1 MSTFGSFGTLITPM
15 CRKCNIIMAKRAST
29 AKQVSDMM
37 HLRGQD
43 SELIYHDRDI
53 SNVHHVISHTGNSK
67 GCDKINH

>member
-53 SNVHHVISHTGNSK
+53 SIKEECFKCSPRDFAHREQ
-67 GCDKINH
+67 